1 MRQLSQLEL
10 NYPGSIFVKGVGHIR
25 CPKIGE
31 VVELRNKSDGSQDG
45 EALYNL
51 FLDILLRTK
60 AQFLESIGKELEEAQ
75 LKELDQIP
83 LFYLYLMFEDT
94 RKLLMA
100 SIEFFMDESIAFD
113 KTNMTLVTYKNVAH
127 PDADDIDMVGEINVD
142 NFVDVKNLILKR
154 NYIQPPKNPDGKRR
168 SKRMMEFDA
177 KIEKGRKQSKKFKAN
192 QRAMQLGNLVSKV
205 AAYSSTGM
213 QEVYNLTVYQL
224 YDQFFEINNSVQI
237 DAALTRW
244 CVWGKDKFD
253 FSQWYAITNE
263 KQ

>member
-1 MRQLSQLEL
+1 MSAFTHLEL
-10 NYPGSIFVKGVGHIR
+10 NYPGSLFVKGVGHIR
-25 CPKIGE
+25 CPRIEEIVG
-31 VVELRNKSDGSQDG
+31 LRNKSDGSQDG

-60 AQFLESIGKELEEAQ
+60 AQFLELISKNLEEDQ
-75 LKELDQIP
+75 LKELDHIP
-83 LFYLYLMFEDT
+83 LLYLYLMFEDT

-100 SIEFFMDESIAFD
+100 SIEFFIDESVAYDKANMKLITYTDIAHSD
-113 KTNMTLVTYKNVAH
+113 SN
-127 PDADDIDMVGEINVD
+127 DIVVVGEINVD
-142 NFVDVKNLILKR
+142 NFVDVKNLILRR

-192 QRAMQLGNLVSKV
+192 QQAMQIGNLVSKV
-205 AAYSSTGM
+205 AARSPIGM
-213 QEVYNLTVYQL
+213 NNIYDLTVYQL
-224 YDQFFEINNSVQI
+224 YDQFFEINGSVQI

-253 FSQWYAITNE
+253 FSQWYTITNE